1 MNTIEKQK
9 LPDDLIIAYL
19 NGELN
24 EGVRTELEQWVGEDQ
39 SHKQHFYEMT
49 EVWLAITTATEKR
62 EFGKSAYERFRKR
75 IEPEK
80 AVKKISTRIRKI
92 AVAAMLGGL
101 ILGAGYYLG
110 NNGTNGNFPN
120 AAYTVEAPI
129 GSQSRVILPDGTTVW
144 LNVGSKLSYT
154 SGYSQNE
161 RHVKLEGEGY
171 FEVAHNEKL
180 PFIVNAGEIDVKV
193 LGTKFSVKT
202 YEDEND
208 IEVILAEGS
217 VQFIDK
223 NDLQASFLLKP
234 EQQAIYSKADRK
246 VAIRKVMASQAS
258 DWTKGIHF
266 FDDLTLEQ
274 IVRQLEKS
282 FNVPFVFKD
291 NSKKKL
297 TFYGDFRKEDSLD
310 DILKIMSSSGK
321 FHYRKTNNVIE
332 IY

>member
-1 MNTIEKQK
+1 MNAIEKQK
-9 LPDDLIIAYL
+9 FPDDLIVAYL

-24 EGVRTELEQWVGEDQ
+24 EGARTELEQWIGEDK

-49 EVWLAITTATEKR
+49 EVWLAATAATENR
-62 EFGKSAYERFRKR
+62 ELGKLAYERFKRR
-75 IEPEK
+75 IEPSK
-80 AVKKISTRIRKI
+80 AIKKISYRFRKI
-92 AVAAMLGGL
+92 AAAAMLGGL
-101 ILGAGYYLG
+101 ILGVGYYLG
-110 NNGTNGNFPN
+110 SYTNKDSLN
-120 AAYTVEAPI
+120 AIYTVEAPI
-129 GSQSRVILPDGTTVW
+129 GSQSRIALPDGTTVW

-154 SGYSQNE
+154 SGYARNE

-180 PFIVNAGEIDVKV
+180 PFIVNADEIEVKV
-193 LGTKFSVKT
+193 LGTKFSVKA
-202 YEDEND
+202 YEDDND

-217 VQFIDK
+217 VRLIDK
-223 NDLQASFLLKP
+223 KDLQDSFLLKP
-234 EQQAIYSKADRK
+234 EQQAIYSKVDGK
-246 VAIRKVMASQAS
+246 VAIRKVMASQANN
-258 DWTKGIHF
+258 WTKGIHF

-274 IVRQLEKS
+274 IARQLEKS

-310 DILKIMSSSGK
+310 DILMIMSSSGK
-321 FHYRKTNNVIE
+321 FHYRKTHSVIE